1 MRSPCIVIVLLL
13 VAFRA
18 DAQAPCPGD
27 TNGDRVVTIAELVQA
42 VGAALD
48 GCDRPTATRTL
59 QRPTATRTAAPPT
72 ATPTATRTPK
82 GGAAPTPTDFIPPT
96 PVFPTV
102 PAQTP
107 TPVPLRG
114 CPLRFTDSNTGDDD
128 SSCWFNV
135 TNPGNCGPDRF
146 YSNGTQVI
154 YVNDFVGDTG
164 FYTGYFAATVASP
177 TQATVTG
184 RMDQTRPERLPDR
197 LRFHQPES

>member
-1 MRSPCIVIVLLL
+1 M
-13 VAFRA
+13 
-18 DAQAPCPGD
+18 
-27 TNGDRVVTIAELVQA
+27 
-42 VGAALD
+42 
-48 GCDRPTATRTL
+48 
-59 QRPTATRTAAPPT
+59 
-72 ATPTATRTPK
+72 
-82 GGAAPTPTDFIPPT
+82 
-96 PVFPTV
+96 

-184 RMDQTRPERLPDR
+184 RWIKPDLSDYRTASGSISLNPDGTRFTTNINGGLFCGHSQVIYSEQ
-197 LRFHQPES
+197 RFPPRSEIRAMFRILASR